1 MSAARSEGAI
11 KNFFSGNSSPFEEEN
26 RIDCLVGVRNRDLL
40 IKAREVEAKLTNI
53 SKQLREM
60 NELQFLLLVAIFY
73 QRILNFNYSENML
86 LIKS

>member
-26 RIDCLVGVRNRDLL
+26 RIDCFVGAPNRDLL
-40 IKAREVEAKLTNI
+40 IKARDVEAKLTNI

-60 NELQFLLLVAIFY
+60 NELHFLLLAIFY
-73 QRILNFNYSENML
+73 QRILNFNYSENMF
-86 LIKS
+86 LIRA